1 MSCRC
6 RLLRLPKWS
15 AALVKNIRGAST
27 GFTLIEV
34 VLALS
39 IFALMGAILYGAFA
53 LGQSA
58 VVKSQKNAGESQ
70 KRRSAGDLIGTYIHS
85 AFPYR
90 DSPQDPA
97 PFFDGEPS
105 MVTFVSAYSHAMGGR
120 GMAKIQIGADE
131 GASGRASL
139 RLDETTPVRLSNDSG
154 AAAGQSQGLVL
165 EENVR
170 QFRID
175 YLNPQSEDDTWEES
189 WDARE
194 RRSLPRAV
202 RFTYL
207 DDQGTKISR
216 TYPIMMMVLRP

>member
-1 MSCRC
+1 MSCEC
-6 RLLRLPKWS
+6 RLRSRPKSSPALARSVRAAS
-15 AALVKNIRGAST
+15 A

-58 VVKSQKNAGESQ
+58 VMKSQKSAAESQ
-70 KRRSAGDLIGTYIHS
+70 KRRSGGDLVGSYIHS

-90 DSPQDPA
+90 ESPQDAA
-97 PFFDGEPS
+97 PFFDGEPNT
-105 MVTFVSAYSHAMGGR
+105 VTFVSAYSHAMGGR
-120 GMAKIQIGADE
+120 GMAKIQISADE
-131 GASGRASL
+131 GADGRASL
-139 RLDETTPVRLSNDSG
+139 RLQETTPVRLNTDSG
-154 AAAGQSQGLVL
+154 AAGQSQALLL
-165 EENVR
+165 EESIK

-175 YLNPQSEDDTWEES
+175 YLNPQIEDDTWEEN

-207 DDQGTKISR
+207 DEQGIKISR
-216 TYPIMMMVLRP
+216 TYPIMLMVLKP

>member
-1 MSCRC
+1 MRGGRC
-6 RLLRLPKWS
+6 LPRLPNRR
-15 AALVKNIRGAST
+15 AALAKNLRGASS

-39 IFALMGAILYGAFA
+39 IFALMGAILYGAFSLA
-53 LGQSA
+53 QNA
-58 VVKSQKNAGESQ
+58 VVKSQKSAAESQ
-70 KRRSAGDLIGTYIHS
+70 KQRSASDLIGSYIHS

-90 DSPQDPA
+90 ASPQDAA
-97 PFFDGEPS
+97 PFFDGEPDA
-105 MVTFVSAYSHAMGGR
+105 VTFVSAYSHAMGGR
-120 GMAKIQIGADE
+120 GMAKIQISADE
-131 GASGRASL
+131 GTSGRANL
-139 RLDETTPVRLSNDSG
+139 RLEETTPVRLDNDSG
-154 AAAGQSQGLVL
+154 VAGQSQGLVL

-175 YLNPQSEDDTWEES
+175 YLNPQTEDDIWEES

-216 TYPIMMMVLRP
+216 TYPIMMMVLKP

>member
-1 MSCRC
+1 MSRSCRL
-6 RLLRLPKWS
+6 RRLPKWH
-15 AALVKNIRGAST
+15 AVLAKNGRGAAS

-39 IFALMGAILYGAFA
+39 IFALMAAILYGAFA

-58 VVKSQKNAGESQ
+58 VVKSQKSAGESQ
-70 KRRSAGDLIGTYIHS
+70 MRRSAGDLIGSYIHS

-90 DSPQDPA
+90 DSPQDAA
-97 PFFDGEPS
+97 PFFDGEANS
-105 MVTFVSAYSHAMGGR
+105 VTFVSAYSHAMGGR
-120 GMAKIQIGADE
+120 GMAKIQISADE

-139 RLDETTPVRLSNDSG
+139 RLEETTPVRLNSDSG
-154 AAAGQSQGLVL
+154 AVGQSQGLVL
-165 EENVR
+165 EENIR

-175 YLNPQSEDDTWEES
+175 YLNPQSEDDTWEEN

-207 DDQGTKISR
+207 DDQGAKISR

>member
-1 MSCRC
+1 MRC
-6 RLLRLPKWS
+6 KSRVTGRPNWRPALATKVRDGS
-15 AALVKNIRGAST
+15 A

-58 VVKSQKNAGESQ
+58 VTKSQKSAAESQ
-70 KRRSAGDLIGTYIHS
+70 NRRSGGDLIASYIHS

-90 DSPQDPA
+90 DSPQEAA

-105 MVTFVSAYSHAMGGR
+105 TVTFVSAYSHAMGGR
-120 GMAKIQIGADE
+120 GMAKIQISADE
-131 GASGRASL
+131 GADGRAIL
-139 RLDETTPVRLSNDSG
+139 RLQETTPVRLNSDSV
-154 AAAGQSQGLVL
+154 AAGQSQALVL
-165 EENVR
+165 EESVK

-175 YLNPQSEDDTWEES
+175 YLNPQIEDDTWEES

-207 DDQGTKISR
+207 DDQGIKISR
-216 TYPIMMMVLRP
+216 TYPIMLMVLKP

>member
-1 MSCRC
+1 MSGNCRS
-6 RLLRLPKWS
+6 RRLPKCRT
-15 AALVKNIRGAST
+15 ALAKNVHGASS

-58 VVKSQKNAGESQ
+58 VVKSQKSAGESQ

-90 DSPQDPA
+90 DSPQEPA
-97 PFFDGEPS
+97 PFFDGEAKT
-105 MVTFVSAYSHAMGGR
+105 VTFVSAYSHAMGGR
-120 GMAKIQIGADE
+120 GMAKIQISADE

-139 RLDETTPVRLSNDSG
+139 RLEETTPVRLNTDSG
-154 AAAGQSQGLVL
+154 AAGQTQGLVL

-175 YLNPQSEDDTWEES
+175 YLNPQIEDDTWEES

-207 DDQGTKISR
+207 DEQGKKISR

>member
-1 MSCRC
+1 
-6 RLLRLPKWS
+6 
-15 AALVKNIRGAST
+15 
-27 GFTLIEV
+27 
-34 VLALS
+34 
-39 IFALMGAILYGAFA
+39 
-53 LGQSA
+53 
-58 VVKSQKNAGESQ
+58 
-70 KRRSAGDLIGTYIHS
+70 
-85 AFPYR
+85 
-90 DSPQDPA
+90 
-97 PFFDGEPS
+97 

-120 GMAKIQIGADE
+120 GMAKIQIGADG

-139 RLDETTPVRLSNDSG
+139 RLEETTPVRLSNDSG

>member
-1 MSCRC
+1 MKCKCRVS
-6 RLLRLPKWS
+6 RLPKSRPALARNGRDGS
-15 AALVKNIRGAST
+15 A

-58 VVKSQKNAGESQ
+58 VMKSQKSAAESQ
-70 KRRSAGDLIGTYIHS
+70 KRRSGGDLVGSYIHS

-90 DSPQDPA
+90 DSPQDAA
-97 PFFDGEPS
+97 PFFDGEPNT
-105 MVTFVSAYSHAMGGR
+105 VTFVSAYSHAMGGR
-120 GMAKIQIGADE
+120 GMAKIQISADE
-131 GASGRASL
+131 GANGRATL
-139 RLDETTPVRLSNDSG
+139 RLQETTPVRLSDSG
-154 AAAGQSQGLVL
+154 AAGQSQALVL
-165 EENVR
+165 EESIK
-170 QFRID
+170 QLRID
-175 YLNPQSEDDTWEES
+175 YLNPQIEDDTWEES

-207 DDQGTKISR
+207 DDQGIKISR
-216 TYPIMMMVLRP
+216 TYPIMLMVLKP

>member
-1 MSCRC
+1 MSCHC
-6 RLLRLPKWS
+6 RSPRLPKRS
-15 AALVKNIRGAST
+15 AALAKNVGGASS

-58 VVKSQKNAGESQ
+58 VVKSQKNADESQ

-97 PFFDGEPS
+97 PFFDGEPNS
-105 MVTFVSAYSHAMGGR
+105 VTFVSAYSHAMGGR
-120 GMAKIQIGADE
+120 GMAKIQISADE

-139 RLDETTPVRLSNDSG
+139 RLAETTPVRLNSDSG
-154 AAAGQSQGLVL
+154 AAGQSQGFVL

-175 YLNPQSEDDTWEES
+175 YLNPQIEDDTWEES

-202 RFTYL
+202 RFIYV

-216 TYPIMMMVLRP
+216 TYPIMMMVLKP